1 MGGGA
6 KGAAVG
12 GAWGEGLRPVGGG
25 RGEEPGRFRPLIGGR
40 RGGAGP
46 KGRRWAVL
54 GVRGWWVVGGARAC
68 PLPMRGCADDGGM
81 VLDMLFK
88 RNTSDRSTVT
98 PLVCLFVCLLG
109 SFVCFSLAIVW
120 RESVFVCVCVC
131 VLFRGRTDVGRRR
144 NEKKREKKRKE
155 TTRKQKRERERVS

>member
-1 MGGGA
+1 M
-6 KGAAVG
+6 
-12 GAWGEGLRPVGGG
+12 
-25 RGEEPGRFRPLIGGR
+25 
-40 RGGAGP
+40 
-46 KGRRWAVL
+46 
-54 GVRGWWVVGGARAC
+54 VGGARAC

-120 RESVFVCVCVC
+120 RESVFVWVWVCVCVC
-131 VLFRGRTDVGRRR
+131 VVPRSNGRRSTKER
-144 NEKKREKKRKE
+144 EKERKEKKRNNKKTKE
-155 TTRKQKRERERVS
+155 REREGELAVRSVIDG